1 MKKIFLEKRKGISQP
16 FLVKNVD
23 EKRKAISPLIAV
35 ILIIVVAV
43 ALIAII
49 LNWGKS
55 FTTSSLEDTKSIADL
70 KVSDATHFV
79 FNSTYRG
86 TTLTFTYSPPS
97 NLKNKEITID
107 RYTIVGSTEIYDLNT
122 PLVLTD
128 GYNGIVDLN
137 LDMFTIVDKKIDVV
151 LISTNDEYITLK
163 NTSYS
168 GDTSCP
174 TCPDCEECIPFSFE
188 GDALAS
194 QIKTGSTF
202 YSDSNV
208 LLTGTG
214 TRFLSASSSVV
225 SAGYYDANNL
235 ITIDSNLTA
244 SNIVEG
250 VNIFGVVGTASSG
263 PETIT
268 PLNLPYV
275 YYPPY
280 QTNTVLYIN
289 TVDRSG
295 TTDWATAV
303 SYCDTL
309 EVHGYSDWYLP
320 NRNQMDA
327 IWLACPLQA
336 KLNTCMNNNIQNKI
350 TGWSDIGVNYYWT
363 STEYSSSFAYRIF
376 LLNGTIDYFNK
387 TKDTFVRCVR
397 DH

>member
-1 MKKIFLEKRKGISQP
+1 MKKIFLEKR
-16 FLVKNVD
+16 N
-23 EKRKAISPLIAV
+23 AISPLIAV

-43 ALIAII
+43 ALISII

-55 FTTSSLEDTKSIADL
+55 FTTSSLDDTRSIADL

-79 FNSTYRG
+79 FNSTYRK

-107 RYTIVGSTEIYDLNT
+107 RYTIVGSTEIYDLNS

-163 NTSYS
+163 NTSYF

-194 QIKTGSTF
+194 DIKSGSTF

-214 TRFLSASSSVV
+214 TKFLSASSSVV

-235 ITIDSNLTA
+235 TTIDSNLTA
-244 SNIVEG
+244 SNIVDG

-275 YYPPY
+275 YYPPG

-295 TTDWATAV
+295 TTNWATAV

-320 NRNQMDA
+320 NATQMVS
-327 IWLACPLQA
+327 IWFACFDQA
-336 KLNTCMNNNIQNKI
+336 KSHACMNSNIQNKI

-363 STEYSSSFAYRIF
+363 STEYSSSNAYRVSMNSGNI
-376 LLNGTIDYFNK
+376 TTSNK
-387 TKDTFVRCVR
+387 TNSNDVRCVR